1 MKKQPEAPEQ
11 LPLLSHNLAPLK
23 LRDRVRVIGEGWE
36 GTVAQ
41 IWPGRDYYAVFSW
54 TWHGPVTA
62 PLPHYR
68 RDELEL
74 LEAA

>member
-1 MKKQPEAPEQ
+1 MKKHTQAEQ

-23 LRDRVRVIGEGWE
+23 LRDQVRVVAEGWE
-36 GTVAQ
+36 GSVAQ

-54 TWHGPVTA
+54 HWKGSITA
-62 PLPHYR
+62 GLPIYR
-68 RDELEL
+68 REDLEL